1 MKEDYRM
8 KKLAI
13 ITTIILGLATTSCD
27 SYLDINQDPNSP
39 SEGNMTTSILM
50 PAAEMGIAATYGNL
64 LRIPAGYFTQHYSH
78 MFGTSNYVDY
88 SQFNMSPVRSG
99 SAYSQINRVGLKNL
113 QTIRS
118 LAEENEEWGTY
129 LAATTLRCFALQVLV
144 DCYGSIPYT
153 EALDISNASPH
164 YDDGATVYA
173 GLISELEEALAKVS
187 PTDRVATNFL
197 FSGQNALP
205 WIQFANALKLK
216 IMSREVGAV
225 AEVESKIGAL
235 IAENNF
241 PSADVAYTDCWSN
254 ETGQMN
260 PYYSEEFSTAFGS
273 TQINVTANMAIIGT
287 MLQKNGE
294 GEVTYRDPRLGSFFD
309 TNSSGEYVGG
319 VSGTNFSTS
328 TNFKA
333 AYWCRPTMK
342 YNSPVYL
349 LQVAETEFFIAEYYA
364 RQNNS
369 AQAEAHYNAAIQAS
383 CASAGVGTGAA
394 EVIAKFPYNQANYK
408 QCIGISKWIAL
419 AGTNNFESWCE
430 LRRLKYPAF
439 GSVSGADLYDS
450 DEDKLNTQLYSP
462 GTLYTPISVFEKVGS
477 NQVIQRWP
485 YPSVSTSSNSNAP
498 VFNDADYKTPL
509 FWAK

>member
-1 MKEDYRM
+1 MKEDKRM

-13 ITTIILGLATTSCD
+13 ISTIILGLATASCD

-39 SEGNMTTSILM
+39 TEGNMSTSIML

-118 LAEENEEWGTY
+118 LAEEKEEWGTY

-144 DCYGSIPYT
+144 DCYGSIPYS
-153 EALDISNASPH
+153 EALDISNPSPH
-164 YDDGATVYA
+164 FDEGSAVYA
-173 GLISELEEALAKVS
+173 GLLNELDEALGKVS
-187 PTDRVATNFL
+187 PQDNVATNFL
-197 FSGQNALP
+197 LQGKNAAS

-225 AEVESKIGAL
+225 AEVDSKIGAL
-235 IAENNF
+235 IAEDNF
-241 PSADVAYTDCWSN
+241 PKADVAYAGFWKD

-260 PYYSEEFSTAFGS
+260 PFYAEEFSTAFGS
-273 TQINVTANMAIIGT
+273 TQENVTANLAIIGT
-287 MLQKNGE
+287 MLQKNASGD
-294 GEVTYRDPRLGSFFD
+294 VIYQDPRLAAFFD

-328 TNFKA
+328 GNYKS
-333 AYWCRPTMK
+333 AYWCRPAMK
-342 YNSPVYL
+342 YDSPVYMIQL
-349 LQVAETEFFIAEYYA
+349 AEIEFFIAEYYA
-364 RQNNS
+364 RHNNA
-369 AQAEAHYNAAIQAS
+369 AQAQAHYNAAIEAS
-383 CASAGVGTGAA
+383 CASAGVGGADQ
-394 EVIAKFPYNQANYK
+394 VIAKFPYNQANYK
-408 QCIGISKWIAL
+408 QCIGISKWMAL

-439 GSVSGADLYDS
+439 GSVTGTSLYVAS
-450 DEDKLNTQLYSP
+450 DDKLNTAAYTP
-462 GTLYTPISVFEKVGS
+462 GTLYTPISVFDKVGS

-498 VFNDADYKTPL
+498 SFSDADYKTPL